1 MAIIG
6 AWYSGVYSKNA
17 LSSQSINTEE
27 GIDPRPAIE
36 SLDGIASW
44 ETSIVDIDTLIQD
57 LQQELLKTWND
68 PDKALEIRRRIQM
81 LKNRNQVSNVP
92 VETKI

>member
-1 MAIIG
+1 MKIQSRSLIIISAVCVMAIIG

-36 SLDGIASW
+36 SLDGIAS
-44 ETSIVDIDTLIQD
+44 
-57 LQQELLKTWND
+57 
-68 PDKALEIRRRIQM
+68 
-81 LKNRNQVSNVP
+81 
-92 VETKI
+92 